1 MRHDGTLKALRTLH
15 GAVLA
20 LALAACATPGP
31 APAPADRPVVAAFDT
46 AGRLSARHG
55 NDGVAVHFTW
65 QHAASGD
72 VFDVATPL
80 GQTVARLRGDAAGIF
95 VERPGEP
102 PRQYADW
109 NALTQSVL
117 GVPLPVAGLVS
128 WLQGAPSVGG
138 GADLERDGAGRPLV
152 LREQGWEIVYSYAD
166 DAPAAR
172 PTRLIMRYPAGE
184 PIEVRIVVDRFAA
197 GST

>member
-1 MRHDGTLKALRTLH
+1 MISLRAFA

-20 LALAACATPGP
+20 LALAACATVGP
-31 APAPADRPVVAAFDT
+31 APPPAERPVSASFDS

-65 QHAASGD
+65 THAPGND

-95 VERPGEP
+95 VERPGEAP
-102 PRQYADW
+102 MQYPDW
-109 NALTQSVL
+109 NALTQSVI
-117 GVPLPVAGLVS
+117 GVALPVDGLVS
-128 WLQGAPSVGG
+128 WLQGAPSP
-138 GADLERDGAGRPLV
+138 ASASDIERDSAGRPLV
-152 LREQGWEIVYSYAD
+152 LRQQGWEIVYSYAG
-166 DAPAAR
+166 DAAAAPPA
-172 PTRLIMRYPAGE
+172 RLIMRYPASE

-197 GST
+197 ATS